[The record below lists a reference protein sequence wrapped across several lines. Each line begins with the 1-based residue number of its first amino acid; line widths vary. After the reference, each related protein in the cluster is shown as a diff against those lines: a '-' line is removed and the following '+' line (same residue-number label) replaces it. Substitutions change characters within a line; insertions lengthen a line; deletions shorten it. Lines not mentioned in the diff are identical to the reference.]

1 MKKPIL
7 PPNESERLKV
17 LDGYS
22 IMDSLPEKEYDAI
35 TQLASYICETPIA
48 LVSLLDEDR
57 QWFKSRIG
65 LDADETPRDISF
77 CQYTIMGDELFEVN
91 NALENETFAN
101 NPLVTGY
108 PNIQFYA
115 GVPLRDTTG
124 YNLGSLCVIDTKPRI
139 LTNEQK
145 RALKLLADQVVS
157 LINLRKNNL
166 ELIKSRKEFQNFM
179 DISIDLVMIANV
191 NGLFHKINPALTNL
205 LGYSKEE
212 IEGTPFAD
220 YIHPDDLDK
229 TAKEVEKLSRGEMTI
244 SFENR
249 YRTKKGEY
257 VLLSWKAS
265 PDIETGNLY
274 CIARDITLAKKQE
287 EDQINITNELTAILN
302 SSEFSIIAT
311 ELDGTIKQ
319 FNKGAEILLGYKAE
333 EVVGKTSPAIMHL
346 GEEIVKRSEELSI
359 ELGEQVSPG
368 FDTFVIK
375 TRKSGMAHSSEWT
388 YVRKDGSTF
397 PIILSLTSIKNNLGE
412 ITGYLGIA
420 KDITKEKVAE
430 LNLINSNK
438 FLDDSQRIAKTGSWR
453 YDLSTNDV
461 IWSKGHYRIF
471 EMDEFPADELFDEYR
486 SKLLPEDVKE
496 LDDLFENTIKTGEGF
511 QYNLSIIFSEERIK
525 YIYIIGKAIKN
536 VKGRIIGMQGTIQD
550 ITDQKRIEEELI
562 NARNLAEQSVKVKEQ
577 FLTNMSHEIRTP
589 MNGIIGFARIL
600 EDTKLDKDQKQ
611 SVEAIKRASEN
622 LMVIINDIL
631 DFSKIEADKMT
642 FEGVNFSLSKTV
654 NSVIELFGPKA
665 KEQKIKLLCEI
676 DSDIN
681 DILIGDPTRL
691 SQILINLVGNALK
704 FTQKGYVELIISQV
718 DETEFETTVQF
729 SVIDTGIGI
738 PKNKIDSIFESFNQ
752 ASNET
757 TRKYGGTGLGLT
769 ITRKFIELQGG
780 IISVKSE
787 ESKGSEFSFFIR
799 YEKAK
804 KGDVIIER
812 EPLKQLTPEFLKNIK
827 ILLVEDNDL
836 NQLLAI
842 KIFEKWEKD
851 IDIADNGKIAIEKIE
866 KNHYDIILM
875 DIQMPEMDGYDLTR
889 YIRLNMG
896 TKSNI
901 PIIALTAHATLGEE
915 QKCLDLGMNDYLTKP
930 FDSYKLLEKLYQNI
944 YEIHVDSSSVPSKK
958 ESVSENLIDLKYLK
972 DFAEGDSDFI
982 NEMIALFLKNT
993 PIALVSIL
1001 ESNQNNDIKKLKAEI
1016 HKLKSSLGLLGIIKG
1031 SESVE
1036 NIESKIESNPSG
1048 FGWQRE
1054 VENLNAI
1061 CEQAIIEL
1069 KSIVKHS

>member
-1 MKKPIL
+1 MKKPTL
-7 PPNESERLKV
+7 PQNESERLKI

-22 IMDSLPEKEYDAI
+22 IMDYLPEKEYDCI
-35 TQLASYICETPIA
+35 TQLASYICGTPLA
-48 LVSLLDEDR
+48 LISLLDEER
-57 QWFKSRIG
+57 QWFKSKVR
-65 LDADETPRDISF
+65 LDATETPSEISF
-77 CQYTIMGDELFEVN
+77 SQYTIMGEELFEAS
-91 NALENETFAN
+91 NALDNETFAN
-101 NPLVTGY
+101 NPLVTRY

-115 GVPLRDTTG
+115 GVPLRDMTG
-124 YNLGSLCVIDTKPRI
+124 CNLGSLCVIDTKPRT

-145 RALKLLADQVVS
+145 RALKLLAGQVIS

-166 ELIKSRKEFQNFM
+166 DLIKSRKEFQNFM
-179 DISIDLVMIANV
+179 DISLDLVMIANV
-191 NGLFHKINPALTNL
+191 NGLFYKINPALTNL

-212 IEGTPFAD
+212 IEGMPFAD

-229 TAKEVEKLSRGEMTI
+229 TAKEMEKLSRGEMTLN
-244 SFENR
+244 FENR
-249 YRTKKGEY
+249 YRTKKGDY
-257 VLLSWKAS
+257 VLLNWRAS

-274 CIARDITLAKKQE
+274 CIARDVTLAKE
-287 EDQINITNELTAILN
+287 EEQVNITNELTAILN

-311 ELDGTIKQ
+311 ELDGTIKH

-333 EVVGKTSPAIMHL
+333 EVVGKVSPVILHVW
-346 GEEIVKRSEELSI
+346 EEVVKHSEELSI
-359 ELGEQVSPG
+359 EFGEKVTPG
-368 FDTFVIK
+368 FETFVIK
-375 TRKSGMAHSSEWT
+375 TRKSGMANSTEWT
-388 YVRKDGSTF
+388 NVRKDGSTF
-397 PIILSLTSIKNNLGE
+397 PIRLSLTAIKNNQGE

-420 KDITKEKVAE
+420 KDMTRENAEE
-430 LNLINSNK
+430 LNLINNNI
-438 FLDDSQRIAKTGSWR
+438 FLNYSQKITKTGSWG
-453 YDLSTNDV
+453 YCLITNDV

-471 EMDEFPADELFDEYR
+471 EMEEVPADKLFDEYR
-486 SKLLPEDVKE
+486 SKLLPEDVKA
-496 LDDLFENTIKTGEGF
+496 LDDLFEKTIKTGKGF
-511 QYNLSIIFSEERIK
+511 QYNLSIIFPDKRIK
-525 YIYIIGKAIKN
+525 YIYIIGKSVKN
-536 VKGRIIGMQGTIQD
+536 VKGRIVGMQGTIQD

-562 NARNLAEQSVKVKEQ
+562 NARNLAEQSIKVKEQ

-600 EDTKLDKDQKQ
+600 EDTKLNTGQRQ

-622 LMVIINDIL
+622 LTVIINDIL

-642 FEGVNFSLSKTV
+642 FERVNFSLSKTM
-654 NSVIELFGPKA
+654 NAVIELFGPKA

-676 DSDIN
+676 DSDVN
-681 DILIGDPTRL
+681 DFLIGDPTRL

-704 FTQKGYVELIISQV
+704 FTMKGYVELIISQV
-718 DETEFETTVQF
+718 NETELETTVQF

-780 IISVKSE
+780 TITVKSE

-804 KGDVIIER
+804 KGDVIIES
-812 EPLKQLTPEFLKNIK
+812 EQLKQLTHGFLKNLK

-842 KIFEKWEKD
+842 KIFEKWEKE

-875 DIQMPEMDGYDLTR
+875 DIQMPEIDGYDLTR
-889 YIRLNMG
+889 HIRLNMG
-896 TKSNI
+896 MKSNI

-944 YEIHVDSSSVPSKK
+944 HEIHVDTSSAPSKK
-958 ESVSENLIDLKYLK
+958 ERVSENLIDLKYLN
-972 DFAEGDSDFI
+972 DFAEGGSTFI

-1001 ESNQNNDIKKLKAEI
+1001 ESNQNNDVKKLKAEI
-1016 HKLKSSLGLLGIIKG
+1016 HKLKSSLGLLGIVKG

-1036 NIESKIESNPSG
+1036 NIEKKIESNPSG
-1048 FGWQRE
+1048 YGWQRE
-1054 VENLNAI
+1054 VENLNTI

-1069 KSIVKHS
+1069 KSIVKLF